1 MQINCKKLSGL
12 QLSRYWFWSFITNIN
27 LCFFSKEK
35 KHIKS
40 TSSKF
45 NAEQVDNKIITKE
58 LDIRIGEIF
67 ES

>member
-35 KHIKS
+35 NIKS

-58 LDIRIGEIF
+58 LDIRIGEAF